1 MRISKEKLATTATVV
16 VALAL
21 SGAGLAGAQTLYNA
35 TGTNDTSTTSSS
47 GTSGT
52 INATSTPGIPNT
64 GAGGNAGTD
73 LTAII
78 VSAIAAVGGTYYL
91 RRRSTAR

>member
-1 MRISKEKLATTATVV
+1 MRISKEKLATTATVI

-21 SGAGLAGAQTLYNA
+21 SGAGVVGAQTLY
-35 TGTNDTSTTSSS
+35 DTSTTSSS
-47 GTSGT
+47 GTGGS

-64 GAGGNAGTD
+64 GAGGSAGAS
-73 LTAII
+73 LTAIL

-91 RRRSTAR
+91 RRRFDAR